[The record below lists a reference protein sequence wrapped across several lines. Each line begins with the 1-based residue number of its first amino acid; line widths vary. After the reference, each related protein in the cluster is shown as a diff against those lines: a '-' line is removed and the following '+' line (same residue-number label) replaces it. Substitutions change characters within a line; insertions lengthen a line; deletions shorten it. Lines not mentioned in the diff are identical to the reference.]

1 MRNIVLSYA
10 FLTAVGFLLCL
21 VAKALES
28 DPSRGTNKSGGANG

>member
-1 MRNIVLSYA
+1 MRNILLSYL

-28 DPSRGTNKSGGANG
+28 DPARVQTEAEEGP